1 MPTVGI
7 DIAAIAF
14 GEAAK
19 VRTNL
24 FQYKQ
29 VLADLNKKDVK
40 LLPDPIV
47 NSCIKIDFK
56 WNQILYILLKKIF
69 FKPN

>member
-1 MPTVGI
+1 LTVGI

-19 VRTNL
+19 VRTNP

-29 VLADLNKKDVK
+29 VLGRINKKDLK
-40 LLPDPIV
+40 LSPGIGLNPGIE
-47 NSCIKIDFK
+47 IDFK
-56 WNQILYILLKKIF
+56 WN
-69 FKPN
+69 